1 MALRLNL
8 NHEILQAE
16 RLRKRDPLKLSMMG
30 LGLIAAC
37 FACYY
42 FFQLAKM
49 GVIAQEYSRKKGEF
63 DAIAPKAAAAKVRED
78 ELSVTVTAGD
88 NMLQRIE
95 GRFYWAPVIEQLVN
109 AVPPEVQ
116 ITKFAGD
123 VLGEKT
129 KKCRFSIDG
138 LSAGPDPRKVAEEL
152 RTSIAE
158 SFGKK
163 YKNVTSSFRSLED
176 GVETIPLNG
185 ATSQT
190 ATFAINVEFQDG
202 EELAQAAPTPRTAK
216 KK

>member
-8 NHEILQAE
+8 THEIMQAE
-16 RLRKRDPLKLSMMG
+16 RLRKRDPLKLSIMG
-30 LGLIAAC
+30 LSAIAAC

-49 GVIAQEYSRKKGEF
+49 GVISQEYAHKKAEF
-63 DAIAPKAAAAKVRED
+63 DALEPKATEARKHED
-78 ELSVTVTAGD
+78 ELQMTIRAAD
-88 NMLQRIE
+88 NMVQRVE
-95 GRFYWAPVIEQLVN
+95 GRFYWAPMIEQLVD

-123 VLGEKT
+123 VQGSAN
-129 KKCRFSIDG
+129 KKCRLTIDG
-138 LSAGPDPRKVAEEL
+138 LSAGTDPRKVAEDL

-176 GVETIPLNG
+176 GIESVQLNG
-185 ATSQT
+185 AQRPT
-190 ATFAINVEFQDG
+190 ATFAINVEFQGGD
-202 EELAQAAPTPRTAK
+202 ELAQAATTRSTK

>member
-16 RLRKRDPLKLSMMG
+16 RARARDPLKLSLWS
-30 LGLIAAC
+30 LGVIAAL

-42 FFQLAKM
+42 FFQLARM
-49 GVIAQEYSRKKGEF
+49 GVISQEYAHKKAEF
-63 DAIAPKAAAAKVRED
+63 DAIDGKSVVAKTREE
-78 ELSVTVTAGD
+78 ELSKTILAGE
-88 NMLQRIE
+88 NMVQRIE
-95 GRFYWAPVIEQLVN
+95 GRFYWAPMIEQLVN

-116 ITKFAGD
+116 ITKMAGD
-123 VLGEKT
+123 VQGDAT
-129 KKCRFSIDG
+129 KKCRLTIDG
-138 LSAGPDPRKVAEEL
+138 LSAGTDPRKVAEDL

-176 GVETIPLNG
+176 GVETVKVAGVPRP
-185 ATSQT
+185 T
-190 ATFAINVEFQDG
+190 ATFAINVEFQG
-202 EELAQAAPTPRTAK
+202 GQELAQAAAPRIPK

>member
-1 MALRLNL
+1 MAFRLNL

-16 RLRKRDPLKLSMMG
+16 RLRKRDPLKLSMIG
-30 LGLIAAC
+30 LGVIAAG

-42 FFQLAKM
+42 FFQLARM
-49 GVIAQEYSRKKGEF
+49 GVISQEYAQKKAEF
-63 DAIAPKAAAAKVRED
+63 DAVQPKAAAAKIRED
-78 ELSVTVTAGD
+78 ELAITMRAGE

-95 GRFYWAPVIEQLVN
+95 GRFYWAPMIEQLVN

-123 VLGEKT
+123 VQGDKT
-129 KKCRFSIDG
+129 KKCRLTIDG

-176 GVETIPLNG
+176 GVETVQLNG

-190 ATFAINVEFQDG
+190 ATFAINVEFQGG
-202 EELAQAAPTPRTAK
+202 EEFAQAAAPRIPK

>member
-8 NHEILQAE
+8 NHEILQAA
-16 RLRKRDPLKLSMMG
+16 RLRKRDPLKLSMIG
-30 LGLIAAC
+30 LGVIAAG

-49 GVIAQEYSRKKGEF
+49 GVISQEYARKKAQF
-63 DAIAPKAAAAKVRED
+63 DTIQPKAAAAKVRED
-78 ELSVTVTAGD
+78 ELAIIIRAGE

-95 GRFYWAPVIEQLVN
+95 GRFYWAPMIEQLVN

-116 ITKFAGD
+116 LTKFAGD
-123 VLGEKT
+123 VQGDKT
-129 KKCRFSIDG
+129 KKCRITIDG

-176 GVETIPLNG
+176 GVETVPLKG

-190 ATFAINVEFQDG
+190 ATFAINVEFQG
-202 EELAQAAPTPRTAK
+202 TEEFAQAATPRTTK

>member
-8 NHEILQAE
+8 NHEIIQAE
-16 RLRKRDPLKLSMMG
+16 RLRKRDPLKLSMLG
-30 LGLIAAC
+30 LGFIGAC

-49 GVIAQEYSRKKGEF
+49 GVISQEFAHKKAEF
-63 DAIAPKAAAAKVRED
+63 DNIQPKAIAAKVRED
-78 ELSVTVTAGD
+78 QLALTIRAGD
-88 NMLQRIE
+88 NMVQRIE
-95 GRFYWAPVIEQLVN
+95 GRFYWAPMIEQLVN

-116 ITKFAGD
+116 ITKLAGD
-123 VLGEKT
+123 VQGDKT
-129 KKCRFSIDG
+129 KKCRLTIDG

-176 GVETIPLNG
+176 GVETVPLNG
-185 ATSQT
+185 AQSQT
-190 ATFAINVEFQDG
+190 ATFAINVEFQG
-202 EELAQAAPTPRTAK
+202 TEEFAQAATPRTAK

>member
-30 LGLIAAC
+30 LGVIGAC

-49 GVIAQEYSRKKGEF
+49 GVISQEYAHKKAEF
-63 DAIAPKAAAAKVRED
+63 DAIQPKAAAAKVHED
-78 ELSVTVTAGD
+78 ELAITIRAGE

-95 GRFYWAPVIEQLVN
+95 GRFYWAPMIEQLVN

-123 VLGEKT
+123 VQGDKT
-129 KKCRFSIDG
+129 KRCRLTIDG

-176 GVETIPLNG
+176 GVETVPLNG

-190 ATFAINVEFQDG
+190 ATFAINVEFQSS
-202 EELAQAAPTPRTAK
+202 EELAQTTTPRTAK

>member
-16 RLRKRDPLKLSMMG
+16 RLRKRDPLKLSIMG
-30 LGLIAAC
+30 LSAIAAC

-42 FFQLAKM
+42 FFQLARM
-49 GVIAQEYSRKKGEF
+49 GVISQEYAHKKAEF
-63 DAIAPKAAAAKVRED
+63 DAIQPKATAAKTRED
-78 ELSVTVTAGD
+78 ELAITLRAGE

-95 GRFYWAPVIEQLVN
+95 GRFYWAPMIEQLVN

-123 VLGEKT
+123 VQGDKT
-129 KKCRFSIDG
+129 KRCRLTIDG

-176 GVETIPLNG
+176 GVETVPLNG

-190 ATFAINVEFQDG
+190 ATFAINVEFQSS
-202 EELAQAAPTPRTAK
+202 EELAQTTTPRTAK

>member
-8 NHEILQAE
+8 NHEILQAA
-16 RLRKRDPLKLSMMG
+16 RLRKRDPLKLSIMG
-30 LGLIAAC
+30 LSLIAAC

-49 GVIAQEYSRKKGEF
+49 GVISQEYAHKKGEF
-63 DAIAPKAAAAKVRED
+63 DAIAPKAAAAKIHED
-78 ELSVTVTAGD
+78 ELALTIRAGE

-95 GRFYWAPVIEQLVN
+95 GRFYWAPMIEQLVN

-116 ITKFAGD
+116 ITKFSGD
-123 VLGEKT
+123 VQGDKT
-129 KKCRFSIDG
+129 KKCRLTIDG
-138 LSAGPDPRKVAEEL
+138 LSAGADPRKVAEDL

-176 GVETIPLNG
+176 GVETIQVNG
-185 ATSQT
+185 APSQT
-190 ATFAINVEFQDG
+190 ATFAINVEFQGG
-202 EELAQAAPTPRTAK
+202 EELALATAARTPK

>member
-8 NHEILQAE
+8 NHEILHAA
-16 RLRKRDPLKLSMMG
+16 RLRKRDPLKLSIMG
-30 LGLIAAC
+30 LCFIAAC

-49 GVIAQEYSRKKGEF
+49 GVISQEYAQKKGEF
-63 DAIAPKAAAAKVRED
+63 DAIAPKAAAAKLHED
-78 ELSVTVTAGD
+78 ELALTIRAGE

-95 GRFYWAPVIEQLVN
+95 GRFYWAPMIEQLVN

-116 ITKFAGD
+116 ITKLSGD
-123 VLGEKT
+123 VQGDKS
-129 KKCRFSIDG
+129 KKCRLTIDG
-138 LSAGPDPRKVAEEL
+138 LSAGTDPRKVAEEL

-176 GVETIPLNG
+176 GVEIIQVNG
-185 ATSQT
+185 APSQT
-190 ATFAINVEFQDG
+190 ATFAINVEFQG
-202 EELAQAAPTPRTAK
+202 SEEIAQASAPYISK

>member
-16 RLRKRDPLKLSMMG
+16 RLRKRDPLKLSMIG
-30 LGLIAAC
+30 LSVIGAGFAC
-37 FACYY
+37 FY

-49 GVIAQEYSRKKGEF
+49 GVISQEYAHKKAEF
-63 DAIAPKAAAAKVRED
+63 DTISPKAIAAKTRED
-78 ELSVTVTAGD
+78 ELAITIRAGD
-88 NMLQRIE
+88 NMVQRIE
-95 GRFYWAPVIEQLVN
+95 GRFYWAPMIEQLVN

-116 ITKFAGD
+116 ITKFSGD
-123 VLGEKT
+123 VQGEKT
-129 KKCRFSIDG
+129 KRCRLTIDG
-138 LSAGPDPRKVAEEL
+138 LSAGTDPRKVAEEL

-176 GVETIPLNG
+176 GVETAQLNG
-185 ATSQT
+185 IASQT
-190 ATFAINVEFQDG
+190 ATFAINVEFQGG
-202 EELAQAAPTPRTAK
+202 EELAQAAAVRAPK